1 MNQRGDEF
9 WVEIQDIRHCVE
21 DEGDTL
27 TLLWVL
33 EGRAE
38 LNTDVGRDILEANT
52 LAIINRHRRWQF
64 TSETA
69 NITLRVSL
77 SGRWVVQRCNDFFV
91 HDYAIPAEAGGVWP
105 QCDAL
110 RDLLRQLLVV
120 TLINDPHR
128 YRLEAYRWLSEI
140 LLLLTSRFQQPARFL
155 SRELSPAHSKRIA
168 RVIER
173 INASY
178 SRRITLAEI
187 AASEYVSEA
196 WLSRLFRK
204 EVGISFMQYITTLR
218 LEKAADALRLTNRP
232 LHQIALEQ
240 GFASTRMMTDRF
252 RRVHN
257 MSPGEFRKARR
268 QHPEATRVRT
278 DRCEQ
283 RYPVAM
289 DKLFSLLNEP
299 VARGWGA
306 SPLID
311 RPQQEQTLYLEQL
324 NPLSSSLRRM
334 RVVITLRELDDLL
347 REDVRQNLEAINE
360 AIPIEGIDIAEP
372 FLSSRLFAT
381 GWDDPQMAGY
391 ACWYNLH
398 QLFTWL
404 AKKQWTVLLHTGVTT
419 RRDLLA
425 RFLQRSVNHFSPEIT
440 AGWHFVMH
448 WSTQASEETREQ
460 VWLAQ
465 QKAIRTY
472 LPQAKFGLWHRFAP
486 VSAGV
491 SDDTLFS
498 SDILMQ
504 ADFLACSADANELL
518 DPAQLEVTPLS
529 STENYPILK
538 VRQILAALRL
548 RKCSLPVWLLSW
560 NTLTGNTRATN
571 GWFFRGALLMQNL
584 LGLSEQ
590 VWLAGFWLNS
600 GLQGEAR
607 ANNTIDTSSLAL
619 QYNHG
624 LPRPV
629 YWVLWLWQRLRGEVL
644 VNDKRVLLTR
654 HRNGYQLL
662 LRNVVVFNPLL
673 SSEEAF
679 IQRFRQQYHLHLKGM
694 RGKWRIKC
702 HLFDQHNGALYPLL
716 EGVGSESGPDEEMWR
731 WIAHKARPT
740 LSVRD
745 ERLYDGWQLSES
757 LESNALVL
765 YEFTPLVPR
774 ETATEE
780 IHSPR

>member
-1 MNQRGDEF
+1 
-9 WVEIQDIRHCVE
+9 
-21 DEGDTL
+21 
-27 TLLWVL
+27 
-33 EGRAE
+33 
-38 LNTDVGRDILEANT
+38 
-52 LAIINRHRRWQF
+52 
-64 TSETA
+64 
-69 NITLRVSL
+69 
-77 SGRWVVQRCNDFFV
+77 
-91 HDYAIPAEAGGVWP
+91 
-105 QCDAL
+105 
-110 RDLLRQLLVV
+110 
-120 TLINDPHR
+120 
-128 YRLEAYRWLSEI
+128 
-140 LLLLTSRFQQPARFL
+140 
-155 SRELSPAHSKRIA
+155 
-168 RVIER
+168 
-173 INASY
+173 
-178 SRRITLAEI
+178 
-187 AASEYVSEA
+187 
-196 WLSRLFRK
+196 
-204 EVGISFMQYITTLR
+204 
-218 LEKAADALRLTNRP
+218 
-232 LHQIALEQ
+232 
-240 GFASTRMMTDRF
+240 
-252 RRVHN
+252 
-257 MSPGEFRKARR
+257 
-268 QHPEATRVRT
+268 
-278 DRCEQ
+278 
-283 RYPVAM
+283 
-289 DKLFSLLNEP
+289 
-299 VARGWGA
+299 
-306 SPLID
+306 
-311 RPQQEQTLYLEQL
+311 
-324 NPLSSSLRRM
+324 M

-360 AIPIEGIDIAEP
+360 AITIEGIDIAEP

-381 GWDDPQMAGY
+381 GWNDPQMAGY

-419 RRDLLA
+419 RRDLLT
-425 RFLQRSVNHFSPEIT
+425 RFLQQSVNHFAPEIT

-448 WSTQASEETREQ
+448 WSTQASEESREQ

-491 SDDTLFS
+491 SEDTLFS
-498 SDILMQ
+498 SAILMQ

-518 DPAQLEVTPLS
+518 DPAQLEPAHLS

-745 ERLYDGWQLSES
+745 ERLYDGWQLTES

-774 ETATEE
+774 EAETDE

>member
-1 MNQRGDEF
+1 MAQRGDEF
-9 WVEIQDIRHCVE
+9 WIEIQDIRHCVE

-33 EGRAE
+33 EGQAE
-38 LNTDVGRDILEANT
+38 LNTDVGHDILEANT

-69 NITLRVSL
+69 NVTLRVTL
-77 SGRWVVQRCNDFFV
+77 SGRWVVQLCNDFFA
-91 HDYAIPAEAGGVWP
+91 HDYAVPAEAGGVWP

-140 LLLLTSRFQQPARFL
+140 LLLLTSRFQQPARML
-155 SRELSPAHSKRIA
+155 SRELSSAHSKRIA

-204 EVGISFMQYITTLR
+204 EVGISFMQYITHLR

-240 GFASTRMMTDRF
+240 GFASTRMMSDRF

-268 QHPEATRVRT
+268 QHPEAARIRT
-278 DRCEQ
+278 DRREQ
-283 RYPVAM
+283 RYPVAV

-306 SPLID
+306 SPLIVH
-311 RPQQEQTLYLEQL
+311 PQQEQSLDLEQL
-324 NPLSSSLRRM
+324 NPLSASLRRM

-419 RRDLLA
+419 RRDLLT
-425 RFLQRSVNHFSPEIT
+425 RFLQQSVNHFSPEIT

-448 WSTQASEETREQ
+448 WSTQASEETR
-460 VWLAQ
+460 
-465 QKAIRTY
+465 
-472 LPQAKFGLWHRFAP
+472 
-486 VSAGV
+486 
-491 SDDTLFS
+491 
-498 SDILMQ
+498 
-504 ADFLACSADANELL
+504 
-518 DPAQLEVTPLS
+518 
-529 STENYPILK
+529 
-538 VRQILAALRL
+538 
-548 RKCSLPVWLLSW
+548 
-560 NTLTGNTRATN
+560 
-571 GWFFRGALLMQNL
+571 
-584 LGLSEQ
+584 EQ

-774 ETATEE
+774 EAATEE

>member
-1 MNQRGDEF
+1 MAQRGDEF
-9 WVEIQDIRHCVE
+9 WIEIQDIRHCVE

-38 LNTDVGRDILEANT
+38 LNTDAGRDILEANT

-69 NITLRVSL
+69 NVTLRVTL
-77 SGRWVVQRCNDFFV
+77 SGRWVVQLCNDFFA
-91 HDYAIPAEAGGVWP
+91 HDYAVPAEAGGVWP

-140 LLLLTSRFQQPARFL
+140 LLLLTSRFQQPARML
-155 SRELSPAHSKRIA
+155 SRELSSAHSKRIA

-204 EVGISFMQYITTLR
+204 EVGISFMQYITHLR

-240 GFASTRMMTDRF
+240 GFASTRMMSDRF

-268 QHPEATRVRT
+268 QHPEAARVRA
-278 DRCEQ
+278 DRREQ
-283 RYPVAM
+283 RYPVAV

-306 SPLID
+306 SPLVVH
-311 RPQQEQTLYLEQL
+311 PQQEQRLDLEQL
-324 NPLSSSLRRM
+324 NPLSASLRRM

-419 RRDLLA
+419 RRDLLT
-425 RFLQRSVNHFSPEIT
+425 RFLQQSVNHFAPEIT

-448 WSTQASEETREQ
+448 WSTQASEETR
-460 VWLAQ
+460 
-465 QKAIRTY
+465 
-472 LPQAKFGLWHRFAP
+472 
-486 VSAGV
+486 
-491 SDDTLFS
+491 
-498 SDILMQ
+498 
-504 ADFLACSADANELL
+504 
-518 DPAQLEVTPLS
+518 
-529 STENYPILK
+529 
-538 VRQILAALRL
+538 
-548 RKCSLPVWLLSW
+548 
-560 NTLTGNTRATN
+560 
-571 GWFFRGALLMQNL
+571 
-584 LGLSEQ
+584 EQ

-673 SSEEAF
+673 SGEEAF

-765 YEFTPLVPR
+765 YEFTPLVPH
-774 ETATEE
+774 EAETEE

>member
-1 MNQRGDEF
+1 MAQRGDEF
-9 WVEIQDIRHCVE
+9 WIEIQDIRHCVE

-69 NITLRVSL
+69 NVTLRVTL
-77 SGRWVVQRCNDFFV
+77 SGRWVVQLCNDFFA
-91 HDYAIPAEAGGVWP
+91 HDYAVPAEAGGVWP

-140 LLLLTSRFQQPARFL
+140 LLLLTSRFQQPARML
-155 SRELSPAHSKRIA
+155 SRELSSAHSKRIA

-204 EVGISFMQYITTLR
+204 EVGISFMQYITHLR
-218 LEKAADALRLTNRP
+218 LEKAADALRLTNRS

-240 GFASTRMMTDRF
+240 GFASTRMMSDRF

-268 QHPEATRVRT
+268 QHPEAARIRT
-278 DRCEQ
+278 DRREQ
-283 RYPVAM
+283 RYPVAV

-306 SPLID
+306 SPLIVH
-311 RPQQEQTLYLEQL
+311 PQQEQSLDLEQL
-324 NPLSSSLRRM
+324 NPLSASLRRM

-419 RRDLLA
+419 RRDLLT
-425 RFLQRSVNHFSPEIT
+425 RFLQQSVNHFSPEIT

-448 WSTQASEETREQ
+448 WSTQASEETR
-460 VWLAQ
+460 
-465 QKAIRTY
+465 
-472 LPQAKFGLWHRFAP
+472 
-486 VSAGV
+486 
-491 SDDTLFS
+491 
-498 SDILMQ
+498 
-504 ADFLACSADANELL
+504 
-518 DPAQLEVTPLS
+518 
-529 STENYPILK
+529 
-538 VRQILAALRL
+538 
-548 RKCSLPVWLLSW
+548 
-560 NTLTGNTRATN
+560 
-571 GWFFRGALLMQNL
+571 
-584 LGLSEQ
+584 EQ

-774 ETATEE
+774 EAATEE

>member
-1 MNQRGDEF
+1 MAQRGDEF
-9 WVEIQDIRHCVE
+9 WIEIQDIRHCVE

-27 TLLWVL
+27 TLLWML

-38 LNTDVGRDILEANT
+38 LNTDAGRDTLEANT

-69 NITLRVSL
+69 NVTLRVTL
-77 SGRWVVQRCNDFFV
+77 SGRWVVQLCNDFFA
-91 HDYAIPAEAGGVWP
+91 HDYAVPAEAGGVWP

-140 LLLLTSRFQQPARFL
+140 LLLLTSRFQQPARML
-155 SRELSPAHSKRIA
+155 SRELSSAHSKRIA

-204 EVGISFMQYITTLR
+204 EVGISFMQYITRLR
-218 LEKAADALRLTNRP
+218 LEKAANALRLTNRP

-240 GFASTRMMTDRF
+240 GFASTRMMSDRF

-268 QHPEATRVRT
+268 QHPEAARVRA
-278 DRCEQ
+278 DRREQ
-283 RYPVAM
+283 RYPVAV

-306 SPLID
+306 SPLVVH
-311 RPQQEQTLYLEQL
+311 PQQEQRLDLEQL
-324 NPLSSSLRRM
+324 NPLSASLRRM

-419 RRDLLA
+419 RRDLLT
-425 RFLQRSVNHFSPEIT
+425 RFLQQSVNHFAPEIT

-448 WSTQASEETREQ
+448 WSTQASEETR
-460 VWLAQ
+460 
-465 QKAIRTY
+465 
-472 LPQAKFGLWHRFAP
+472 
-486 VSAGV
+486 
-491 SDDTLFS
+491 
-498 SDILMQ
+498 
-504 ADFLACSADANELL
+504 
-518 DPAQLEVTPLS
+518 
-529 STENYPILK
+529 
-538 VRQILAALRL
+538 
-548 RKCSLPVWLLSW
+548 
-560 NTLTGNTRATN
+560 
-571 GWFFRGALLMQNL
+571 
-584 LGLSEQ
+584 EQ

-765 YEFTPLVPR
+765 YEFTPLVPH
-774 ETATEE
+774 EAETEE

>member
-1 MNQRGDEF
+1 MAQRGDKF
-9 WVEIQDIRHCVE
+9 WIEIQDIRHCVE

-38 LNTDVGRDILEANT
+38 LNTDVGHDILEANT

-69 NITLRVSL
+69 NVTLRVTL
-77 SGRWVVQRCNDFFV
+77 SGRWVVQLCNDFFA
-91 HDYAIPAEAGGVWP
+91 HDYAVPAEAGGVWP

-140 LLLLTSRFQQPARFL
+140 LLLLTSRFQQPARML
-155 SRELSPAHSKRIA
+155 SRELSSAHSKRIA
-168 RVIER
+168 RLIER

-204 EVGISFMQYITTLR
+204 EVGISFMQYITHLR

-240 GFASTRMMTDRF
+240 GFASTRMMSDRF

-268 QHPEATRVRT
+268 QHPEAARIRT
-278 DRCEQ
+278 DRREQ
-283 RYPVAM
+283 RYPVAV

-306 SPLID
+306 SPLIVH
-311 RPQQEQTLYLEQL
+311 PQQEQSLDLEQL
-324 NPLSSSLRRM
+324 NPLSASLRRM

-419 RRDLLA
+419 RRDLLT
-425 RFLQRSVNHFSPEIT
+425 RFLQQSVNHFSPEIT

-498 SDILMQ
+498 SAILMQ

-518 DPAQLEVTPLS
+518 DPAQLEATPLS
-529 STENYPILK
+529 ST
-538 VRQILAALRL
+538 
-548 RKCSLPVWLLSW
+548 
-560 NTLTGNTRATN
+560 
-571 GWFFRGALLMQNL
+571 
-584 LGLSEQ
+584 
-590 VWLAGFWLNS
+590 
-600 GLQGEAR
+600 
-607 ANNTIDTSSLAL
+607 
-619 QYNHG
+619 
-624 LPRPV
+624 
-629 YWVLWLWQRLRGEVL
+629 
-644 VNDKRVLLTR
+644 
-654 HRNGYQLL
+654 
-662 LRNVVVFNPLL
+662 
-673 SSEEAF
+673 
-679 IQRFRQQYHLHLKGM
+679 
-694 RGKWRIKC
+694 
-702 HLFDQHNGALYPLL
+702 
-716 EGVGSESGPDEEMWR
+716 
-731 WIAHKARPT
+731 
-740 LSVRD
+740 
-745 ERLYDGWQLSES
+745 
-757 LESNALVL
+757 
-765 YEFTPLVPR
+765 
-774 ETATEE
+774 
-780 IHSPR
+780 

>member
-1 MNQRGDEF
+1 MEQRGDEF
-9 WVEIQDIRHCVE
+9 WVEIQDIRHCVV

-38 LNTDVGRDILEANT
+38 LSTDAGREVLEANS

-69 NITLRVSL
+69 NVTLRVTL
-77 SGRWVVQRCNDFFV
+77 SGRWVVQLCNDFFA
-91 HDYAIPAEAGGVWP
+91 HDYAVPIEAGGVWP

-120 TLINDPHR
+120 TLINDPRR

-140 LLLLTSRFQQPARFL
+140 LLLLTSRFQQPARL
-155 SRELSPAHSKRIA
+155 PSRERSTAHSRRIA

-204 EVGISFMQYITTLR
+204 EVGIGFMQYITTLR

-240 GFASTRMMTDRF
+240 GFASTRMMSDRF

-268 QHPEATRVRT
+268 QHPEAARARVDGR
-278 DRCEQ
+278 EQ
-283 RYPVAM
+283 RYPVAV
-289 DKLFSLLNEP
+289 DKLFNLLNEP
-299 VARGWGA
+299 VTRGWGA
-306 SPLID
+306 SPLVVH
-311 RPQQEQTLYLEQL
+311 PQQEQRLDLEQL
-324 NPLSSSLRRM
+324 KPLSTSLRRM

-347 REDVRQNLEAINE
+347 REDVRHNLEEINK

-398 QLFTWL
+398 QIFTWL
-404 AKKQWTVLLHTGVTT
+404 AKKRWTVLLHTGVTT
-419 RRDLLA
+419 RRDLLT
-425 RFLQRSVNHFSPEIT
+425 RFLQQSVNHFSPEIA

-448 WSTQASEETREQ
+448 WSSQASEETREQ

-465 QKAIRTY
+465 RKVIQTF
-472 LPQAKFGLWHRFAP
+472 LPQAKFGLWHRFPP

-491 SDDTLFS
+491 GDDPLFRS
-498 SDILMQ
+498 AILMQ

-518 DPAQLEVTPLS
+518 DPAQPEPADLS

-538 VRQILAALRL
+538 IRQILAALRL
-548 RKCSLPVWLLSW
+548 HKRSLPVWLLSW
-560 NTLTGNTRATN
+560 NTLTGSTRATN

-584 LGLSEQ
+584 LGLSEL

-629 YWVLWLWQRLRGEVL
+629 YWALWLWQRLRGEVL
-644 VNDKRVLLTR
+644 VNDGRVLLTR
-654 HRNGYQLL
+654 HLNGYQLL

-694 RGKWRIKC
+694 RGKWRIKS
-702 HLFDQHNGALYPLL
+702 HLFDRYNGALYPLL
-716 EGVGSESGPDEEMWR
+716 EGVGSESGPDEEVWC
-731 WIAHKARPT
+731 WIGHKARPT

-745 ERLYDGWQLSES
+745 ERLYDGWQLTEL

-765 YEFTPLVPR
+765 YEFTPIVSR
-774 ETATEE
+774 EDDAEE

>member
-1 MNQRGDEF
+1 
-9 WVEIQDIRHCVE
+9 
-21 DEGDTL
+21 
-27 TLLWVL
+27 
-33 EGRAE
+33 
-38 LNTDVGRDILEANT
+38 
-52 LAIINRHRRWQF
+52 
-64 TSETA
+64 
-69 NITLRVSL
+69 
-77 SGRWVVQRCNDFFV
+77 
-91 HDYAIPAEAGGVWP
+91 
-105 QCDAL
+105 
-110 RDLLRQLLVV
+110 
-120 TLINDPHR
+120 
-128 YRLEAYRWLSEI
+128 
-140 LLLLTSRFQQPARFL
+140 
-155 SRELSPAHSKRIA
+155 
-168 RVIER
+168 
-173 INASY
+173 
-178 SRRITLAEI
+178 
-187 AASEYVSEA
+187 
-196 WLSRLFRK
+196 
-204 EVGISFMQYITTLR
+204 
-218 LEKAADALRLTNRP
+218 
-232 LHQIALEQ
+232 
-240 GFASTRMMTDRF
+240 
-252 RRVHN
+252 
-257 MSPGEFRKARR
+257 
-268 QHPEATRVRT
+268 
-278 DRCEQ
+278 
-283 RYPVAM
+283 
-289 DKLFSLLNEP
+289 
-299 VARGWGA
+299 
-306 SPLID
+306 
-311 RPQQEQTLYLEQL
+311 
-324 NPLSSSLRRM
+324 
-334 RVVITLRELDDLL
+334 
-347 REDVRQNLEAINE
+347 
-360 AIPIEGIDIAEP
+360 
-372 FLSSRLFAT
+372 
-381 GWDDPQMAGY
+381 MAGY

-465 QKAIRTY
+465 QNVIRNY
-472 LPQAKFGLWHRFAP
+472 LPQAKFGLWHRFSP
-486 VSAGV
+486 DSAGV
-491 SDDTLFS
+491 SDNTLFS
-498 SDILMQ
+498 SAILMQ

-518 DPAQLEVTPLS
+518 DPAQREPAQLS
-529 STENYPILK
+529 STENYPVQKI
-538 VRQILAALRL
+538 RQIIAALRL

-571 GWFFRGALLMQNL
+571 GWFFRGALLMQSL

-590 VWLAGFWLNS
+590 VWLGGFWLNS

-644 VNDKRVLLTR
+644 VNDGRVLLTR
-654 HRNGYQLL
+654 HHNGYQLL

-694 RGKWRIKC
+694 RGIWRIKR

-740 LSVRD
+740 LSLYD
-745 ERLYDGWQLSES
+745 ERIDDGWQLTES

-765 YEFTPLVPR
+765 YEFTPLVPL
-774 ETATEE
+774 EAETEE